1 MDDTGKEQE
10 GFVEMQT
17 LKGGGMWIMRKDP
30 SRAEG
35 TKTVALTQTLDRV
48 IRHSVLCRTQRREIQ
63 PGGTDCSLSG
73 SLPQHR
79 LQMIGKLCGG
89 VP

>member
-35 TKTVALTQTLDRV
+35 TKNVALTQTLDRV
-48 IRHSVLCRTQRREIQ
+48 IKHSVPCQTQRREIQ